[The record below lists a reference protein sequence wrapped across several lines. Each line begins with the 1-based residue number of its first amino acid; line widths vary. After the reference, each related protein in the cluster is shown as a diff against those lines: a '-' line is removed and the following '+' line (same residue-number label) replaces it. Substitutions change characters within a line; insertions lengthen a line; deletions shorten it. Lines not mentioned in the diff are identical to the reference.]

1 MAKLESLLNPS
12 ARGGRMIVGAGG
24 IDLFPLSLRSAPDR
38 INGVPDMLTRL
49 TIRLQVLIII
59 GAFCALLL
67 AVGSLGLLG
76 MHSTNEVLEGVY
88 QDRVLPL
95 GQLAAVNEGYNS
107 TVAAT
112 ARHVHSGLLKPEAA
126 SRTIGAALKNANT
139 EWEAYLATT
148 LVAQEQVLVDQT
160 KPLLAK
166 AEIAAR
172 TLLQAI
178 GQSTG
183 GRDLEG
189 AVNDYEAATASL
201 PVKLRQLAAI
211 QLSVTKQQ
219 FADAQKSYEQAVALF
234 ASLCGVGMV
243 FGMVSGPMLVRA
255 ILTPVKAAEGVAAR
269 IAEGNLSVD
278 VVQSGRGEVGRL
290 LRSLSGMQTSLRGT
304 VTHIRGAAD
313 NVATA
318 AAQIAAG
325 NTDLADRTEKQ
336 ASSLQAAASSTQQLA
351 TAVQQNSGAAREA
364 HKLARLASEAAT
376 LGGEKVLQVVQS
388 ISAIEHSTGRMAE
401 ITDVIDGIA
410 FQTNILALNAAVEAA
425 RAGEKGRGFAVVA
438 AEVRALAKRS
448 ADAAKEIAALITSS
462 VSEVKEGVSLARET
476 GATISDVVGQVKGL
490 SEYVADI
497 TAANDEQAGGIVQV
511 NETVGVL
518 DQMTQQNAA
527 LVQQGAAAA
536 ESLRSQALK
545 LTQAVAAFQLHAE
558 KPSPQIARAPASRNL
573 ATGAVSAVAPDPVDL
588 ETF

>member
-1 MAKLESLLNPS
+1 
-12 ARGGRMIVGAGG
+12 MIVGTGG
-24 IDLFPLSLRSAPDR
+24 IGLLSLFSCEQLHDR
-38 INGVPDMLTRL
+38 INGLTDMLTRL
-49 TIRLQVLIII
+49 TIRLQVLTIV

-67 AVGSLGLLG
+67 AVGGLGLFG
-76 MHSTNEVLEGVY
+76 MQSTNEVLESVY

-95 GQLAAVNEGYNS
+95 GQLAAVNESYQS

-112 ARHVHSGLLKPEAA
+112 ARRVHSGLLTPEAGTQ
-126 SRTIGAALKNANT
+126 TIGVALKTANA

-166 AEIAAR
+166 AEAAAR

-178 GQSTG
+178 GPGASS
-183 GRDLEG
+183 RNLDA

-201 PVKLRQLAAI
+201 PVKLKQLSEI
-211 QLSVTKQQ
+211 QLVVTKQQ
-219 FADAQKSYEQAVALF
+219 FAEAQKSYSQAVALF
-234 ASLCGVGMV
+234 ASLCGLGLI
-243 FGMVSGPMLVRA
+243 FGLVSGPMLVQGIVA
-255 ILTPVKAAEGVAAR
+255 PVKAAEGVATR

-278 VVQSGRGEVGRL
+278 IVQSGRGEVGRL

-313 NVATA
+313 NVSTA

-336 ASSLQAAASSTQQLA
+336 ATSLQAAASSTHQLA
-351 TAVQQNSGAAREA
+351 AVVQQNSGAAREA
-364 HKLARLASEAAT
+364 HKLAKLASEAAT
-376 LGGEKVLQVVQS
+376 RGGEKVLQVVLS
-388 ISAIEHSTGRMAE
+388 INAIERSTGRMAE

-425 RAGEKGRGFAVVA
+425 RAGDKGRGFAVVA

-448 ADAAKEIAALITSS
+448 AEAAKEIAALITSS

-558 KPSPQIARAPASRNL
+558 KPSPQIARASVSRPL
-573 ATGAVSAVAPDPVDL
+573 ATGAISAVAPDPVDL
-588 ETF
+588 ET